1 MLCQQVDQRLG
12 KPLALVVP
20 SDEFESEVPSDKF
33 PILSDEGDTGTNE
46 TVPVSFGG
54 PGVMDETKRTLEGL
68 KSNIKKH

>member
-1 MLCQQVDQRLG
+1 MLCQQFDQRLG

-20 SDEFESEVPSDKF
+20 SNEFESEVPSDKF
-33 PILSDEGDTGTNE
+33 SILSDEGDTGTNE